1 MGNNVK
7 FTKYVELVGI
17 GSAFLALAIEN
28 LVPKLRDWHDKYE
41 VLESEGDEDDIDMA
55 AAQARY
61 VELQGI
67 ESRGQLTQ
75 DQADELNELRQILVE
90 SSRPASPGENRAYVP
105 PTSSEMSGGGM
116 PDMDRMRTSGQ
127 QEFRL

>member
-7 FTKYVELVGI
+7 FTKWVEFVGI
-17 GSAFLALAIEN
+17 GSAFLALAIEQ

-41 VLESEGDEDDIDMA
+41 ILDAEEEDEEVDMV

-75 DQADELNELRQILVE
+75 EQAEELAELRQILVE
-90 SSRPASPGENRAYVP
+90 SARPASPGENRSYVP
-105 PTSSEMSGGGM
+105 PTSSELAGGM
-116 PDMDRMRTSGQ
+116 SDVDRMRGVV
-127 QEFRL
+127 